1 MKKML
6 TFVISLLLGL
16 VFVFGLF
23 RYFVAWQELEE
34 SISSFSFWKWTL
46 VLATSFLCL
55 LSASLKWRAILK
67 SFGSTASF
75 RTIFE
80 AHFSAFAITYLIP
93 PAIFWADFFRA
104 RAVEDEI
111 SLTKRIASVFS
122 DRILTTF
129 FDLLLICLGSFLFFK
144 EADGFFGRFTHIYLG
159 FLFFSAF
166 IVFFVLIF
174 LLYSNLLQKMG
185 ILKLFLNSFSKENDI
200 GGKVKKE
207 IMKFFKNR
215 EGGLKKVL
223 LLGLLRSSLMVFQC
237 FLIVTFLGNQVGV
250 LESLAIFGPTTA
262 SLETPISAD
271 LGSHDLTSALVFKGV
286 GLTKGSGAAYAF
298 IFRGANLT
306 LVCLGSFFL
315 LKIGL
320 RSFRKRIVSKA
331 KKVFNNL

>member
-1 MKKML
+1 MKKIL
-6 TFVISLLLGL
+6 TFFVSLLLGL
-16 VFVFGLF
+16 VFVLGLF
-23 RYFVAWQELEE
+23 RYFVAWQELKE
-34 SISSFSFWKWTL
+34 SMASFYFWKWTL
-46 VLATSFLCL
+46 VLAVSFLSL
-55 LSASLKWRAILK
+55 LAASLKWRSILK

-75 RTIFE
+75 KTIFE

-144 EADGFFGRFTHIYLG
+144 EADGFFGKFGHIYLG
-159 FLFFSAF
+159 FLFFFAF
-166 IVFFVLIF
+166 IIFFVLIF

-185 ILKLFLNSFSKENDI
+185 VLKLFLNSFSKENNI
-200 GGKVKKE
+200 GRE
-207 IMKFFKNR
+207 IKQEIINFFKNKG
-215 EGGLKKVL
+215 GGLRKVL
-223 LLGLLRSSLMVFQC
+223 VLGLLRSSLMVFQC
-237 FLIVTFLGNQVGV
+237 FLIITFLGNQVGV

-271 LGSHDLTSALVFKGV
+271 LGSHDLTSALVFKGI

-298 IFRGANLT
+298 IFRGANLA

-315 LKIGL
+315 VKIGL
-320 RSFRKRIVSKA
+320 SSFRKRIVSKV
-331 KKVFNNL
+331 KKIFNNL